1 MAQRI
6 YLFSLEV
13 PEKNYTIKNLYQIPQ
28 VTATTALDSFCGEI
42 WIQNLNRVNLLCKVA
57 RCDANQVI
65 FMLWNGQC
73 CQSMD
78 CWHNSKAN
86 IL

>member
-13 PEKNYTIKNLYQIPQ
+13 PEKNHTIKNLYQIPQ

-42 WIQNLNRVNLLCKVA
+42 
-57 RCDANQVI
+57 
-65 FMLWNGQC
+65 
-73 CQSMD
+73 
-78 CWHNSKAN
+78 
-86 IL
+86 